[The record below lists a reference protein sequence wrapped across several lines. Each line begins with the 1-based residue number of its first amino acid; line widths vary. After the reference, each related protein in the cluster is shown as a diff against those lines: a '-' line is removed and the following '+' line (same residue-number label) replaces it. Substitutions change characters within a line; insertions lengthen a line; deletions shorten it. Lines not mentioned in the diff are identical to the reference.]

1 MCSFI
6 KHVKGLDF
14 IPCVPSCVTV
24 SPKKSNSGEIWQDSY
39 QIDSQ
44 VDFARLTSK
53 YVYFGPSMST
63 VRTTVVNTEHLI
75 YLHNSRL
82 LINRRPHTNKNISQ
96 INLVTVRSGKTA
108 LNKLELS

>member
-1 MCSFI
+1 M
-6 KHVKGLDF
+6 
-14 IPCVPSCVTV
+14 
-24 SPKKSNSGEIWQDSY
+24 SNSGEIWQDGY

-63 VRTTVVNTEHLI
+63 VRTTVVKTEHLI

-82 LINRRPHTNKNISQ
+82 LINSDLIQ
-96 INLVTVRSGKTA
+96 IKTFHKIETSRQFGNSKVR
-108 LNKLELS
+108 

>member
-1 MCSFI
+1 MCS
-6 KHVKGLDF
+6 KL
-14 IPCVPSCVTV
+14 CYSE
-24 SPKKSNSGEIWQDSY
+24 PKKMSNSGEIWQDGY

-63 VRTTVVNTEHLI
+63 VRTTVVKTEHLI

-82 LINRRPHTNKNISQ
+82 LINRRPHTNKNLSQ
-96 INLVTVRSGKTA
+96 DRNQSSIW
-108 LNKLELS
+108 